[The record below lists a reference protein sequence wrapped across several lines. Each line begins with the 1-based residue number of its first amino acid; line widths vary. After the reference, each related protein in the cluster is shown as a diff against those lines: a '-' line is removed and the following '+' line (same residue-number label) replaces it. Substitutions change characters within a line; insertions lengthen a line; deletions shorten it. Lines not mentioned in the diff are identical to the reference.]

1 MSASCS
7 KMAQVHCCL
16 SNLRYGYPVKHP
28 LSEQFGMTLLQPLR
42 LWKEILFSLFGLTKQ
57 LHPTILFAFI
67 EQAVKTFKL
76 SFTTCW
82 VAGNMLLNTCTKI
95 IANLYALSET
105 DYCFSSPQATML
117 HACMFAA
124 LCLEGIGCPVVMK
137 SASWSTLHRHH
148 CMPFS
153 CALIWW
159 CKIAFDTYSAKCY
172 SILTGWFGWFALE
185 TSWRKHV
192 LQLRGQFILMH
203 FASCRSLCIEHGK
216 ETCLNVLAIIG
227 YRWARVMMPT

>member
-67 EQAVKTFKL
+67 EQDVKTFKL

-95 IANLYALSET
+95 IANLYALSEK

-124 LCLEGIGCPVVMK
+124 LLSRRHRLPSGHEIRFLVY
-137 SASWSTLHRHH
+137 STQAPLH
-148 CMPFS
+148 
-153 CALIWW
+153 
-159 CKIAFDTYSAKCY
+159 AF
-172 SILTGWFGWFALE
+172 
-185 TSWRKHV
+185 
-192 LQLRGQFILMH
+192 Q
-203 FASCRSLCIEHGK
+203 LCIDMMVQN
-216 ETCLNVLAIIG
+216 CL
-227 YRWARVMMPT
+227 